1 MILEIEALIPHQ
13 RANTRDPSIENPW
26 REEGSYR
33 LRIAIWVGAAVKGSE
48 PEIVRG
54 KTIYI
59 EEGVIAGIYNGYSI
73 DGEADITIDLREGII
88 LPPLVN
94 LHTHTAD
101 MGFMELASDLDIDS
115 IVGEPYGAKY
125 IALRARRGE
134 IPRYI
139 SRFLETQREA
149 GVGYVADF
157 REGGEEG
164 ILQGL
169 EGSKGFEGIYIPM
182 AMPLNIDS
190 ELLEKEVENL
200 LRITRW
206 IGISSPHYYGEDQ
219 LKAINNIAERLGGF
233 IASHVAETEETRSE
247 GDYEMIR
254 DLERLRLVIHG
265 VYLGEEE
272 LSELAS
278 RSVGLAICPRS
289 NMWFSRPP
297 YLKKILNSGIKIGIG
312 SDNGGW
318 VKPDLWRD
326 METLLLIARQ
336 QGVDIDPMRI
346 IRAATIEGGEI
357 LGYENYIEEGAR
369 ANIIGIKSP
378 WIDLRYVA
386 NIPYAIVKRG
396 GPESIR
402 IAIMDGK
409 PIKIDKETIYIH

>member
-1 MILEIEALIPHQ
+1 M
-13 RANTRDPSIENPW
+13 
-26 REEGSYR
+26 
-33 LRIAIWVGAAVKGSE
+33 RIAIWAGAVVRGGE
-48 PEIVRG
+48 PEIVRER
-54 KTIYI
+54 TIFI
-59 EEGVIAGIYNGYSI
+59 EEGVIAGIYNGYAVDSSV
-73 DGEADITIDLREGII
+73 DMVIDLREGIA

-94 LHTHTAD
+94 LHAHTAD

-125 IALRARRGE
+125 IALRARWKE

-139 SRFLETQREA
+139 LRFLETQIEA

-164 ILQGL
+164 VLQGL
-169 EGSKGFEGIYIPM
+169 EGSKGFEGVYIPM
-182 AMPLNIDS
+182 AMPLSIGS
-190 ELLEKEVENL
+190 ESLGREVENL

-206 IGISSPHYYGEDQ
+206 IGVSSPHYYGEDQ
-219 LKAINNIAERLGGF
+219 LRVIDDIAKRLGGY
-233 IASHVAETEETRSE
+233 IASHIAETEETRGE

-254 DLERLRLVIHG
+254 GLERLRLVIHG
-265 VYLGEEE
+265 VYLGYEE

-278 RSVGLAICPRS
+278 RDVGLAICPRS

-297 YLKKILNSGIKIGIG
+297 SIKKILDSGIKFGIG

-326 METLLLIARQ
+326 MEALILIARQ
-336 QGVDIDPMRI
+336 QGIDIDPMRI

-357 LGYENYIEEGAR
+357 LGYRNYIEEGVE

-386 NIPYAIVKRG
+386 NIPYAIIKRG

-402 IAIMDGK
+402 ISIIGGK
-409 PIKIDKETIYIH
+409 PIRIDKEVIYTHR